1 MQCMFLREQVLF
13 FLCTVQQVVYYRLGK
28 AESRTLCV
36 KKFKRKKIKKINK
49 IYQKRSFSRI
59 IFGSNTVFI
68 IRTLAVQVDGNS
80 RIAFW
85 GGGDNICR
93 K

>member
-13 FLCTVQQVVYYRLGK
+13 FLCTVKQVVYYRLGK

-36 KKFKRKKIKKINK
+36 KKFKRKKIKKKDQRIK
-49 IYQKRSFSRI
+49 EDLSQESFLGQTQS
-59 IFGSNTVFI
+59 
-68 IRTLAVQVDGNS
+68 LLLELLQ
-80 RIAFW
+80 
-85 GGGDNICR
+85 C